1 MSKNYFTAVS
11 SPMPVN
17 VAIGVDRF
25 EPSDTLPISVRERDH
40 VDVEIALLTEAGG
53 GVMRHV
59 IDLHRGLLR
68 RGRKATLIISRKRL
82 DDRYRDEI
90 YALDKEHL
98 VFVDMERAPHASDV
112 NAYFSVGAA
121 LKKMRGHRI
130 LHAHSTKAG
139 LLGSLLYPKV
149 DAMLYTPH
157 CYRATDPSLT
167 PLKRHAL
174 KSVEMAYSQPY
185 DRIIAV
191 SSAERE
197 YVLGCGVDPDR
208 VTCISNGIEYSGKTC
223 GADRSDR
230 MRSSG
235 TITMGFVGRL
245 VHQKNP
251 LLFIDTLA
259 LLVRSGYE
267 MKAIVVGDG
276 NQKPEMMSRAEQL
289 NVASRIDW
297 RGEVPAS
304 EALNEMDIMVHT
316 SYYEALPYTLLEA
329 CSYLLPIVATD
340 NHGSRSVLQGELA
353 ENIVKEGTAE
363 ALSNRLLQ
371 LIRDRS
377 LWLRQLDLLDQTAQ
391 AFSLETM
398 VIKIEQ
404 IYLDLLSERL
414 KVDRSMERYMAPSVS
429 RIQAL
434 F

>member
-1 MSKNYFTAVS
+1 
-11 SPMPVN
+11 
-17 VAIGVDRF
+17 
-25 EPSDTLPISVRERDH
+25 
-40 VDVEIALLTEAGG
+40 
-53 GVMRHV
+53 
-59 IDLHRGLLR
+59 
-68 RGRKATLIISRKRL
+68 
-82 DDRYRDEI
+82 
-90 YALDKEHL
+90 
-98 VFVDMERAPHASDV
+98 
-112 NAYFSVGAA
+112 
-121 LKKMRGHRI
+121 
-130 LHAHSTKAG
+130 
-139 LLGSLLYPKV
+139 
-149 DAMLYTPH
+149 
-157 CYRATDPSLT
+157 
-167 PLKRHAL
+167 
-174 KSVEMAYSQPY
+174 MAYSQPY

-208 VTCISNGIEYSGKTC
+208 VTCISNGIEYSGKTS
-223 GADRSDR
+223 GAGRSNR
-230 MRSSG
+230 VRSSR

-259 LLVRSGYE
+259 LLVQRGYE

-276 NQKPEMMSRAEQL
+276 DQKPEMMSRAEQL

-304 EALNEMDIMVHT
+304 EALGDMDIMVHT

-340 NHGSRSVLQGELA
+340 NHGSRSVLQEELA
-353 ENIVKEGTAE
+353 ENIVKEATAE

-371 LIRDRS
+371 LLHDRS
-377 LWLRQLDLLDQTAQ
+377 LWLRQLELLDQTAQ

-404 IYLDLLSERL
+404 IYLDLVSERL
-414 KVDRSMERYMAPSVS
+414 TFDRSMERYMTPSVS